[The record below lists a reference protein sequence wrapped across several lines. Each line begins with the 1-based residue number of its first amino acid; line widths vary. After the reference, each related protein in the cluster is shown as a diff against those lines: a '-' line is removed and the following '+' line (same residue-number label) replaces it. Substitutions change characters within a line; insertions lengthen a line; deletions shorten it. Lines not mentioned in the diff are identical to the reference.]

1 MTEEFSDFV
10 LESDFEIQSESE
22 QNYDDEFTPNPILY
36 ANKISFSNNQKPLSI
51 TFDEL
56 DNNYDFIKKPFNEV
70 IKNPD
75 YIHLYFDFLD
85 YLFDFHSG
93 PDLVGK
99 DIPELCHDGQGFLF
113 HGCQNQN
120 SHKRLQR
127 HFTPASPRAQE
138 YNFGI
143 YFD

>member
-1 MTEEFSDFV
+1 MMHRSLDDDELADLQGFV
-10 LESDFEIQSESE
+10 EGAYITEIQ
-22 QNYDDEFTPNPILY
+22 NG
-36 ANKISFSNNQKPLSI
+36 
-51 TFDEL
+51 FDVEKVDREL
-56 DNNYDFIKKPFNEV
+56 NRKCGADFPDAARGEIDCV
-70 IKNPD
+70 IGS
-75 YIHLYFDFLD
+75 D

-93 PDLVGK
+93 HDLVGK